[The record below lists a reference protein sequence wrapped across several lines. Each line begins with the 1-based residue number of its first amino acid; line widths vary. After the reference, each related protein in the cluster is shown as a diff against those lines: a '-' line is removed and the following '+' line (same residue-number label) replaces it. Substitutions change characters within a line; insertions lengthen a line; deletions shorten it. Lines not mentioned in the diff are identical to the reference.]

1 MLKAII
7 DGTMPRLL
15 FIDIEIFRHVTQDI
29 FPDVAAP
36 ELSNKY
42 KVKEVIEENID
53 KLNLCGIPQIIQNVL
68 NDQEIVILRS
78 SRMLLMIK

>member
-1 MLKAII
+1 
-7 DGTMPRLL
+7 MPRLL

-53 KLNLCGIPQIIQNVL
+53 KLNLCGIPQII
-68 NDQEIVILRS
+68 
-78 SRMLLMIK
+78 